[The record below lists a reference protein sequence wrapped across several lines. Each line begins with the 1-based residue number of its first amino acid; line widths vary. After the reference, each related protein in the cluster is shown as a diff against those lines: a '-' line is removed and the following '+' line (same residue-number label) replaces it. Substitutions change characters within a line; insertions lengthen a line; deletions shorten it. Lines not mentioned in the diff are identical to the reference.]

1 MLCTNCQLLN
11 SVGQRTHTIPVLLG
25 YLHSAIS
32 LWRTFTVSF
41 TLFLPVALSG
51 LANAEEDWKAEFRRK
66 DTLQTKTKH
75 MQCREANGLPPSE
88 LIPKGV
94 EVLPYSIFCDSIF
107 ELADGYIM
115 QQGDRPSDHLLVE
128 LID

>member
-1 MLCTNCQLLN
+1 M
-11 SVGQRTHTIPVLLG
+11 
-25 YLHSAIS
+25 S
-32 LWRTFTVSF
+32 LWFAVSF
-41 TLFLPVALSG
+41 VLSG
-51 LANAEEDWKAEFRRK
+51 LANAEEDWEAEFRRK

-75 MQCREANGLPPSE
+75 MQCREAKGLPPSE

-94 EVLPYSIFCDSIF
+94 EVLPYSVFYDSIF
-107 ELADGYIM
+107 ELTDGYIM